1 MRLLSW
7 AILQKTS
14 FGNAMEGFI
23 SNSPSQIEEIFETEK
38 KINQMEEEII
48 HYLVKLSNASLS
60 PEQRETIDSHF
71 HIVSNIERVG
81 DHAENIAELLEYKFA
96 NKISFSDQAIQEL
109 QDIYTTAS
117 SAVHISLESFQS
129 EDENKAKKVVE
140 IEDRIDELEKSL
152 KKMHIK
158 RLTDGVCQP
167 KSSILFL
174 ELINNI
180 ERVGDHAM
188 NIAEIQILDV

>member
-1 MRLLSW
+1 M
-7 AILQKTS
+7 
-14 FGNAMEGFI
+14 
-23 SNSPSQIEEIFETEK
+23 
-38 KINQMEEEII
+38 
-48 HYLVKLSNASLS
+48 VKLSNASLS
-60 PEQRETIDSHF
+60 SEQRETIDSHF
-71 HIVSNIERVG
+71 HIVSDIERVG

-96 NKISFSDQAIQEL
+96 NKISFSDQAISEL
-109 QDIYTTAS
+109 QDIYSTAL
-117 SAVHISLESFQS
+117 SAVNISLESFHS
-129 EDENKAKKVVE
+129 EDENEAKRVTA

-188 NIAEIQILDV
+188 NIAEAQIFDA